1 MHREYHKW
9 FSPALQRDMELL
21 IFGHAGAR
29 VLVFPTSQGRF
40 YEWQDRGIIDSFAHH
55 IEQGWLQFYCV
66 DSVDAE
72 SWYAYWAHPGGRAY
86 RHHQYF
92 MYLLHEVLPLSRHRN
107 GNPFLITTGAS
118 FGAFHAM
125 SFGLKYPTEVD
136 RIIGL
141 SGVYDIR
148 FMTRGY
154 SDDWVYAYNP
164 VEFIP
169 NEHDHHRLEQI
180 RHLDII
186 MTTGKT
192 DRLHWSSQEMTR
204 ILWDKG
210 IGNALREWDGWA
222 HDWPYWEQ
230 MLHMYIDGHD

>member
-9 FSPALQRDMELL
+9 FSPALQRNMELL

-125 SFGLKYPTEVD
+125 SFGLKYPNEVD
-136 RIIGL
+136 RIIGM

-180 RHLDII
+180 QHLDII